1 MDVNYVKITLKKE
14 KVWYQ
19 IYLKRGERTG
29 MHRIDD
35 IPQQVAAIEQCLVNA
50 CCVGKERFKKAA
62 EITIPS

>member
-1 MDVNYVKITLKKE
+1 
-14 KVWYQ
+14 
-19 IYLKRGERTG
+19 